1 MDLPPFLLDHW
12 LAKYQFASPPI
23 AYDLASSTGPKWTV
37 GELLSLGGGGSRLD
51 DVTVSYAP
59 PEGSRALREAIGAFL
74 GVDPD
79 WVVVTTGAS
88 EALSVLFCL
97 AARPSGNV
105 VLPSPA
111 FPAFEVM
118 ANVWG
123 LGVRHYRMARED
135 NYRLSAADVLGAADG
150 ETVLALVNTPHNPTG
165 AIMRPDEIG
174 ALAAALAER
183 RVPLIVDEVY
193 HPLYFDAPPAS
204 AAAVDNVLVI
214 GDMSKALSLAGLRM
228 GWIVDADPERRKKII
243 DARSYFTIS
252 SSPVLEALATD
263 ALLHREALLAR
274 LQAVAE
280 ENLAALSAH
289 MERVADILAW
299 VKPAGGTVAFPWFRD
314 GRDSRPFCE
323 ALAAKGVLVAP
334 GDCFEMP
341 EHMRVGFAV
350 LKGDQFAEALAIF
363 ERTLRE
369 HSRA

>member
-12 LAKYQFASPPI
+12 LAKYAFASPPI
-23 AYDLASSTGPKWTV
+23 EYDLASSTGPKWTV
-37 GELLSLGGGGSRLD
+37 GELLSLGAETLRLD
-51 DVTVSYAP
+51 EITVSYAP
-59 PEGSRALREAIGAFL
+59 AEGSSTLREAIGVFL

-88 EALSVLFCL
+88 EALSVLLCL
-97 AARPSGNV
+97 AARPGGNV

-111 FPAFEVM
+111 FPAFEAM

-123 LGVRHYRMARED
+123 LGVRRYDMARED
-135 NYRLSAADVLGAADG
+135 NYRQTARDVLAAADG

-165 AIMRPDEIG
+165 AIMSPDEI
-174 ALAAALAER
+174 ATLAARLAER
-183 RVPLIVDEVY
+183 RVPLVVDEVY
-193 HPLYFDAPPAS
+193 HPLYFDRERPS

-214 GDMSKALSLAGLRM
+214 GDMSKALSLAGLRI
-228 GWIVDADPERRKKII
+228 GWIVDADSDRRKKLI

-252 SSPVLEALATD
+252 GSPVLEALAVH
-263 ALLHREALLAR
+263 ALRHREALLAR

-280 ENLAALSAH
+280 ENLAALCRF
-289 MERVADILAW
+289 MERVGDVLAW

-323 ALAAKGVLVAP
+323 ALAARSVLVAP
-334 GDCFEMP
+334 GDCFAMP
-341 EHMRVGFAV
+341 AHMRVGFAV
-350 LKGDQFAEALAIF
+350 LDNGRFAEALEFF

-369 HSRA
+369 QPRA